1 MYQST
6 HVLCFINVFFLLL
19 SFSFLVLIWN
29 FFDIYYL
36 NVGVLIVIIQTSIHR
51 YWPLLGFW
59 RLVMKILLGGIFF
72 KQKFLSCKKKLHFL
86 CETFLTVWHLK
97 IQLTIRVIFFF
108 YLPLGSDVGFT
119 LSRLRIHHH
128 HQSFV
133 PQLKLGCL
141 DESYLICLY
150 YKRKKK
156 KRKRSTVQELKLSW
170 G

>member
-108 YLPLGSDVGFT
+108 LSSIGEWCWFYFISAQDSSSSSELCAPTKIGLPRWI
-119 LSRLRIHHH
+119 LSHL
-128 HQSFV
+128 
-133 PQLKLGCL
+133 
-141 DESYLICLY
+141 LIL
-150 YKRKKK
+150 
-156 KRKRSTVQELKLSW
+156 
-170 G
+170 

>member
-1 MYQST
+1 MPNITMYQST

-108 YLPLGSDVGFT
+108 FFIFHWGVMLVLLYLGSGFIIIIRP
-119 LSRLRIHHH
+119 LC
-128 HQSFV
+128 
-133 PQLKLGCL
+133 PN
-141 DESYLICLY
+141 
-150 YKRKKK
+150 
-156 KRKRSTVQELKLSW
+156 
-170 G
+170 